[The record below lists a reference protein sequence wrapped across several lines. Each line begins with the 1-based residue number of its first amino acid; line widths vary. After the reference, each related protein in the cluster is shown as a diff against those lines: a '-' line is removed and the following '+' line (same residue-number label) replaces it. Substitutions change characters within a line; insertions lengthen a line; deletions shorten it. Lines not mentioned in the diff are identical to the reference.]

1 MASRPERVV
10 FVVIDGMRTE
20 AFEQAAASGHA
31 PALAFLRRNGRY
43 VRDSVAT
50 FPSIT
55 PAATATLITGEVP
68 ARHGI
73 PGMCWYDRQEERFV
87 NYGQSRHVAMRE
99 GVEHVVEDFL
109 VHMNHRHLS
118 KDVRTLH
125 ERLHEM
131 GLPAARAR
139 WTEVLRELEL

>member
-1 MASRPERVV
+1 MGGNPPGKVV
-10 FVVIDGMRTE
+10 FIVIDGMRTD

-31 PALAFLRRNGRY
+31 PALAFLRRRGHY

-73 PGMCWYDRQEERFV
+73 PGMCWYDRHEQRFV
-87 NYGQSRHVAMRE
+87 NYGQSRQVAMRE
-99 GVEHVVEDFL
+99 GVGQVV
-109 VHMNHRHLS
+109 RHDGRCVG
-118 KDVRTLH
+118 DVAGS
-125 ERLHEM
+125 M
-131 GLPAARAR
+131 QIA
-139 WTEVLRELEL
+139 